1 MSLESLI
8 TDLTAAVNALT
19 AEIKSGKSGGTS
31 APAGK
36 PAAAGKPPSATA
48 KGPKN
53 TVETVAEMAA
63 RVKSELGKE
72 AAVWLIAN
80 KGGAEKLAQMKP
92 AKFDEFV
99 AACQAALEAGE
110 VAEMAEAAEDEI

>member
-1 MSLESLI
+1 MSLEDKM
-8 TDLTAAVNALT
+8 TELTAAVNALT
-19 AEIKSGKSGGTS
+19 AEIKSGKSPGAATKPSAG
-31 APAGK
+31 APATK
-36 PAAAGKPPSATA
+36 PSTA

-63 RVKSELGKE
+63 KVKSELGKE

-99 AACQAALEAGE
+99 AACQVALEAGE
-110 VAEMAEAAEDEI
+110 VAEMTEAAEDEI